1 MAKYPVFLKKQ
12 PLIWG
17 ISLPDIFKLTGLM
30 FVSSFL
36 DISQEVV
43 LAALIGSYGCLL
55 ISRKIFPKHHLEFLL
70 KKKDR
75 LSLHLAITNAK
86 ERSHELN

>member
-1 MAKYPVFLKKQ
+1 MMVKYPVFLKKQ

-17 ISLPDIFKLTGLM
+17 ISLSDIFKLTSLM

-36 DISQEVV
+36 NISQEVV
-43 LAALIGSYGCLL
+43 LLALGVIYGCLL
-55 ISRKIFPKHHLEFLL
+55 ISRKLFPKHHFEFLL

-75 LSLHLAITNAK
+75 LPLHLAITNGRETK
-86 ERSHELN
+86 L